1 MQGLW
6 PLQFLQRN
14 VMSVQVAQNHP
25 IPRNENQGNTQ
36 AAARSHAYDGV
47 DKLRVSLPQSLIDT
61 DFEYGLQPTKWESV
75 SLQNN
80 RQSIYFDPQVPL
92 PIVFST
98 GITSDGASPRSLI
111 TVNVS
116 SSAPSVGTPVVIQ
129 NALDVN
135 INGTWYVQTVSGS
148 TSFTFYAAGVV
159 PTSVNYANPANTYAY
174 AGNFFSRCGFQL
186 AVSAF
191 SAVGLTVT
199 VTTVTPHGLSRG
211 NQIYVTGLTGTNG
224 AWTVDSAATANTFT
238 FTSILAASGI
248 TNSAGTSNVFSR
260 PAGFLVNR
268 PFDGGVAF
276 TSGASVPN
284 AQLIR
289 QTRRYFRYQS
299 GKSIQFSTGSSMM
312 PSLPVQSITSSGQT
326 VTVTTVGA
334 HNLAVSTVVQ
344 ISNANQAAYNGN
356 FPILTTPT
364 LNTFTYQAIS
374 PPGVTPATTNTLFRL
389 CPISWYGSVNRMG
402 IFDLQNGAFFE
413 FDGQNLFAVR
423 RNSTLQIAG
432 TVQVT
437 LGSGT
442 VTGIGTSFATQLTVR
457 DYIVIRGQSYRVLN
471 IESNTVLHISPE
483 YRGESYSGS
492 SIGGFTVSRTRDLRI
507 PRSQWQDPLDGTGPS
522 GFNID
527 LTRMQM
533 WFVDYSWYGAGV
545 IRWGVRATG
554 GAIIYC
560 HTLQSSNIEYEAYMR
575 SGNLP
580 AHYEVDGVSPST
592 QTTAT
597 YSNTEVAGSS
607 IFVTTTEGF
616 PPSGSIRVQNAGV
629 SGSAEVMTYS
639 LKTPTS
645 FVISG
650 RAQTGG
656 SASQQNFPFSSTA
669 SVGIEYVSPDTTV
682 VLNHWGSSV
691 IMDGRFDE
699 DKSLI
704 FNFGSTAT
712 VSIPAGATVPII
724 ALRIAPSVD
733 SGTTGLFGAKEVVN
747 HMQLQPYEL
756 GVITSGP
763 FLIQLTLNA
772 FVTGFTGSFV
782 RPVTGTQIS
791 SSLAQIA
798 LNTSGSATIT
808 GGESAIAA
816 FTNTN
821 GETTLDLRDVR
832 DLGNSILGGGFS
844 NVASTNR
851 GGFYPDGPDVVY
863 VSATNTGAT
872 AQTILARLSWKEAQA

>member
-1 MQGLW
+1 MQGLR

-92 PIVFST
+92 PIAFST

-135 INGTWYVQTVSGS
+135 INGTWYVESSTGG
-148 TSFTFYAAGVV
+148 TSFTFRAGGVV

-174 AGNFFSRCGFQL
+174 AGNFFSRCGFNL

-191 SAVGLTVT
+191 TAVGLTVT

-211 NQIYVTGLTGTNG
+211 NQIYITGLTGTNPPNG

-238 FTSILAASGI
+238 FTSTLAASGI
-248 TNSAGTSNVFSR
+248 TNSAGTVNLFSR

-413 FDGQNLFAVR
+413 FDGQTLFAVR
-423 RNSTLQIAG
+423 RNSTLQISG

-492 SIGGFTVSRTRDLRI
+492 AIGGFTVSRTRDLRI

-554 GAIIYC
+554 GVRR
-560 HTLQSSNIEYEAYMR
+560 SSWMDD
-575 SGNLP
+575 S
-580 AHYEVDGVSPST
+580 
-592 QTTAT
+592 
-597 YSNTEVAGSS
+597 
-607 IFVTTTEGF
+607 
-616 PPSGSIRVQNAGV
+616 
-629 SGSAEVMTYS
+629 M
-639 LKTPTS
+639 KT
-645 FVISG
+645 
-650 RAQTGG
+650 
-656 SASQQNFPFSSTA
+656 
-669 SVGIEYVSPDTTV
+669 
-682 VLNHWGSSV
+682 NH
-691 IMDGRFDE
+691 
-699 DKSLI
+699 
-704 FNFGSTAT
+704 
-712 VSIPAGATVPII
+712 
-724 ALRIAPSVD
+724 
-733 SGTTGLFGAKEVVN
+733 
-747 HMQLQPYEL
+747 
-756 GVITSGP
+756 
-763 FLIQLTLNA
+763 
-772 FVTGFTGSFV
+772 
-782 RPVTGTQIS
+782 
-791 SSLAQIA
+791 
-798 LNTSGSATIT
+798 
-808 GGESAIAA
+808 
-816 FTNTN
+816 
-821 GETTLDLRDVR
+821 
-832 DLGNSILGGGFS
+832 
-844 NVASTNR
+844 
-851 GGFYPDGPDVVY
+851 
-863 VSATNTGAT
+863 
-872 AQTILARLSWKEAQA
+872 